1 MDNQLVLRSDNQI
14 AEIKEFAQIMTES
27 KIFKEGNVA
36 IDMAQA
42 FVKIQAGKELGIQ
55 PFQAMNSF
63 EIIQGKIG
71 IKPIALGALI
81 KRSGKYD
88 YKIIESTEKLCKI
101 DFFENGLHL
110 ASEIFTFE
118 MASNM
123 GLTARD
129 QWKKQPKNMLI
140 WRCLAFGCRHHCP
153 DIIYGTLYDVEEIKD
168 IEYSP
173 IYKNTVETPTQD
185 AVVIEEKQVDDAYF
199 LQSDEALEVINHW
212 NIQYENCTSI
222 DELLIVGDIIKEKL
236 GTGEIDSRLTNI
248 LLKNYNAKG
257 KSLKG

>member
-14 AEIKEFAQIMTES
+14 AEIKEFAEIMAKS
-27 KIFKEGNVA
+27 GIFKEGNQITNMV
-36 IDMAQA
+36 QA

-55 PFQAMNSF
+55 PFQAMTCF
-63 EIIQGKIG
+63 EIVKEKIG
-71 IKPIALGALI
+71 IKPQAAAALI

-88 YKIIESTEKLCKI
+88 YRILENTKTSCTIE
-101 DFFENGLHL
+101 FFENGKSLGK
-110 ASEIFTFE
+110 ETFTIQD
-118 MASNM
+118 AKDM
-123 GLTARD
+123 GLAD
-129 QWKKQPKNMLI
+129 KSNWKGQPRNMLI
-140 WRCLAFGCRHHCP
+140 WRCMAFGQRHYCP
-153 DIIYGTLYDVEEIKD
+153 DVTIGTLYYTDELEDMDTK
-168 IEYSP
+168 
-173 IYKNTVETPTQD
+173 IYKSNIETPTQD

-236 GTGEIDSRLTNI
+236 GIGEIDSRLTNI
-248 LLKNYNAKG
+248 LLKNYNVKG